1 MRWIERWYI
10 VRIVVSGSGL
20 FVMITLIV
28 LIHISILNKS
38 VRDEEAN
45 AGLSSSMDYALD
57 VMGDMYKKMNYEV
70 GDADEYTNLLIQE
83 FCSNLEERIGSDGE
97 FTISVINAD
106 IQTGTFEIVVEETY
120 EYAFQGRKGTTRCE
134 RAVKFSS

>member
-1 MRWIERWYI
+1 M
-10 VRIVVSGSGL
+10 RIVISSSGL
-20 FVMITLIV
+20 FVMITLII

-57 VMGDMYKKMNYEV
+57 VMGDMYKKMDYEV
-70 GDADEYTNLLIQE
+70 EEADEYMNLLIQE

-97 FTISVINAD
+97 LTISVIKAD
-106 IQTGTFEIVVEETY
+106 IQTGTFEIVVEEAY
-120 EYAFQGRKGTTRCE
+120 DYAFQGRKGTTRCE
-134 RAVKFSS
+134 RAVLFSS